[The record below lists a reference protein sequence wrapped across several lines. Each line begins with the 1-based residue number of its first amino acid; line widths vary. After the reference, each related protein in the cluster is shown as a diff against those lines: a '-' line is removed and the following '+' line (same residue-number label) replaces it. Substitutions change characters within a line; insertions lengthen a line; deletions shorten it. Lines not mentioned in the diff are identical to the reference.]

1 MPNLKASELPT
12 EMAFNSK
19 WLEMAGDKVSRAAGV
34 KLSKVSFFRQTW
46 TALRYSAAMV
56 GWRSPCF
63 GRRMMNGSG
72 LRHAIISDIT
82 KKLFLKLSALAWLCT
97 VK

>member
-1 MPNLKASELPT
+1 MSRTWATPSRQSGVCQL
-12 EMAFNSK
+12 
-19 WLEMAGDKVSRAAGV
+19 VSWCNVQCAAE
-34 KLSKVSFFRQTW
+34 
-46 TALRYSAAMV
+46 

-72 LRHAIISDIT
+72 LKQAIITDIT